1 MKRIMIIIRNG
12 EVNSQI
18 KDMCNISIMPNVEDQ
33 QDTGRKA
40 WMNQVRKT
48 LALMDIKVIMGNN
61 MFNVEPK

>member
-18 KDMCNISIMPNVEDQ
+18 KDMCNISILPNVEDQ